1 MQNIRTHN
9 LCLNYAS
16 PSTEIETLGLFF
28 AVKLDSHPT
37 IAGLP
42 VLLEVIQEAIWY
54 MSKNEEEQLNTE
66 LISSVEDNA
75 GIIEKCSKC

>member
-1 MQNIRTHN
+1 M
-9 LCLNYAS
+9 
-16 PSTEIETLGLFF
+16 
-28 AVKLDSHPT
+28 
-37 IAGLP
+37 
-42 VLLEVIQEAIWY
+42 LLEVIQEAIWY